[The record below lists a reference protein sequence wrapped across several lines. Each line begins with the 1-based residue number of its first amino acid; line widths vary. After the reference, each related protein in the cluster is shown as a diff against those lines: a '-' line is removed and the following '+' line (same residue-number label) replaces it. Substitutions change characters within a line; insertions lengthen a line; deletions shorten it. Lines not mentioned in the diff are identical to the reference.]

1 MEINLRKKEQKTSF
15 KNPFEIGDNVRVEI
29 PGLQKKSEGKYSD
42 EIYTIIDVRGKRVVL
57 NDNKV
62 RKYDMLLKVL
72 HVPEVKQPNIIKR
85 AKQEYKQEQELKVI
99 DNKGEPP
106 QREKRDTVRHNY
118 STMAG
123 NRK

>member
-15 KNPFEIGDNVRVEI
+15 KNPFQIGDNVRVEI

-72 HVPEVKQPNIIKR
+72 HIPEVKQPNVIKR

-99 DNKGEPP
+99 DNKGEAP
-106 QREKRDTVRHNY
+106 QREKRETIRHNY
-118 STMAG
+118 STMSG
-123 NRK
+123 KRK